1 MRKNFLLLL
10 FTICLSGLLH
20 GQAKY
25 VFLFIGDG
33 MGFNQVNATEM
44 YLAELEGRIGITP
57 LAFTQF
63 PVASFATTFSASNGV
78 TDSAA
83 AGTALATGSKTNNGA
98 IGVDTL
104 LAPLRSIAED
114 AKQMGMKVGIATN
127 ATINHATPASFYAHR
142 ASRNMGY
149 EIALDLLASDF
160 DFFAG
165 AGLSNPERWYDRTP
179 AKNIFPMIDSV
190 GYSIVYGYGS
200 FVANMDKNEKVMLI
214 NKGEKGDHSIPY
226 AIDRTPEDLTLAQIT
241 DCAIRTLESNNDN
254 GFFLMVEGA
263 QIDWAGHA
271 NDGATVIHEVIDLN
285 EAVMRAYEFYLEHPE
300 ETLILVTADHETG
313 GAVPGTGSSTL
324 NLAVLQHQKVSKGT
338 LSAYISNLRTNSD
351 RPVTW
356 EEVKDL
362 LAANLGLWTNV
373 PVSESQEKKLVERYR
388 KSFIEGDQTKEES
401 LYQSD
406 EKLASEAIAL
416 LNSIARLG
424 WISGSHSAN
433 YVPVFAIGAGADL
446 FKGKMDNTDIPR
458 FIMEAMNE

>member
-1 MRKNFLLLL
+1 MKKNLVVLL
-10 FTICLSGLLH
+10 FAICLSGYLH

-33 MGFNQVNATEM
+33 MGFNQVNTTEM
-44 YLAELEGRIGITP
+44 YLAELEGRIGVSP
-57 LAFTQF
+57 LTFTQF

-114 AKQMGMKVGIATN
+114 VKQMGMKVGIATN

-200 FVANMDKNEKVMLI
+200 FVANMDKKEKVMLI
-214 NKGEKGDHSIPY
+214 NKGDKSNNSIPY
-226 AIDRTPEDLTLAQIT
+226 AIDRTNGDLTLAHIT
-241 DCAIRTLESNNDN
+241 DCAIRTLETNNEN
-254 GFFLMVEGA
+254 GFFLMVESG
-263 QIDWAGHA
+263 QLDWAGHA

-285 EAVMRAYEFYLEHPE
+285 EAVKRAYDFYLEHPD

-313 GAVPGTGSSTL
+313 GAVLGTGSSTL

-338 LSAYISNLRTNSD
+338 LSSYISNMRTNSD

-388 KSFIEGDQTKEES
+388 ESFIEGDQTMEET

-406 EKLASEAIAL
+406 EKLASDAIAL

>member
-1 MRKNFLLLL
+1 MKKNFAVLL
-10 FTICLSGLLH
+10 FTICLSGYLH

-33 MGFNQVNATEM
+33 MGFNQVNTTEM
-44 YLAELEGRIGITP
+44 YLAELEGRIGVSP
-57 LAFTQF
+57 LTFTQF
-63 PVASFATTFSASNGV
+63 PVASFATTYSTSNGV
-78 TDSAA
+78 TDSGA
-83 AGTALATGSKTNNGA
+83 AGTALATGSKTKNGA
-98 IGVDTL
+98 IGVDSL
-104 LAPLRSIAED
+104 NAPLISIAER
-114 AKQMGMKVGIATN
+114 AKQKGMKVGIATN
-127 ATINHATPASFYAHR
+127 VRINHATPASFYAHR

-149 EIALDLLASDF
+149 EILLDLLVSDF

-165 AGLSNPERWYDRTP
+165 SGISDPERWYDKTP
-179 AKNIFPMIDSV
+179 ADNIFPKIDSV
-190 GYSIVYGYGS
+190 GYAIVYGYES
-200 FVANMDKNEKVMLI
+200 FVANQDKKEKVMLI
-214 NKGEKGDHSIPY
+214 NKGDKSNNSIPY
-226 AIDRTPEDLTLAQIT
+226 AIDRTNGDLTLAHIT
-241 DCAIRTLESNNDN
+241 DCAIRTLETNNEN
-254 GFFLMVEGA
+254 GFFLMVESG
-263 QIDWAGHA
+263 QLDWAGHA

-285 EAVMRAYEFYLEHPE
+285 EAVKRAYDFYLEHPD

-313 GAVPGTGSSTL
+313 GAVLGTGSSTL

-338 LSAYISNLRTNSD
+338 LSSYISNMRTNSD

-458 FIMEAMNE
+458 FIIEAMNE